1 MNTHLED
8 KTAVVTG
15 VTSGIGEAIA
25 ARLVQAGARVVGVA
39 RSADKLQALQ
49 ARWGERF
56 EPRVVDL
63 ADGEQRARAMAAV
76 AADHPR
82 VDVIVSNAAECLY
95 ETPLDTPIETYRRLL
110 EINVLAG
117 IELVQALVPGMQAG
131 GHIVQLSSVTAR
143 HLPAPR
149 FAPYAMSKALSE
161 KFIEALRLELQP
173 RQIKVSLVV
182 PGLVATPIYDK
193 VKGFAATRAKLDE
206 HVKKWLDADDVA
218 ETVLWMLTRPAHV
231 AISEVVIMPREQAR

>member
-1 MNTHLED
+1 MNSTLEN

-15 VTSGIGEAIA
+15 VTSGIGEAITH
-25 ARLVQAGARVVGVA
+25 RLLQAGARVVGIA
-39 RSADKLQALQ
+39 RSAEKLTQLE
-49 ARWGERF
+49 ARWGARF
-56 EPRVVDL
+56 EPFVIDL
-63 ADGEQRARAMAAV
+63 ADGEKRAQAIERLASTCGG
-76 AADHPR
+76 
-82 VDVIVSNAAECLY
+82 VDVVVNNAAECLY
-95 ETPLDTPIETYRRLL
+95 EGPLETRIDTYRRLL
-110 EINVLAG
+110 EVNVLAG
-117 IELVQALVPGMQAG
+117 IELVQALVARMGEG

-149 FAPYAMSKALSE
+149 FAPYAMSKALGE
-161 KFIEALRLELQP
+161 KFVEALRLELHP

-193 VKGFAATRAKLDE
+193 VEGFSATRAKLRD

>member
-1 MNTHLED
+1 MNTTLEN

-15 VTSGIGEAIA
+15 VTSGIGEAIVE
-25 ARLVQAGARVVGVA
+25 RLLQTGARVVGIA
-39 RSADKLQALQ
+39 RNREKLDSLA

-56 EPRVVDL
+56 EPHVVDL
-63 ADGEQRARAMAAV
+63 ADGERRARAIDELSSA
-76 AADHPR
+76 HPR
-82 VDVIVSNAAECLY
+82 VDVVVNNAAECLY
-95 ETPLDTPIETYRRLL
+95 EGPLGTRIETYRRLL
-110 EINVLAG
+110 EVNVLAG
-117 IELVQALVPGMQAG
+117 IELVQSLVPRMEMG

-143 HLPAPR
+143 HLPAAR
-149 FAPYAMSKALSE
+149 FAPYAMSKVLCE
-161 KFIEALRLELQP
+161 RFVEALRLELHP

-193 VKGFAATRAKLDE
+193 VEGFSVTRAKLCE

-231 AISEVVIMPREQAR
+231 AVSEVVIMPREQAR